1 MSGRDRSVEEL
12 AASLRRR
19 GKDREAG
26 ELEQSERLAE
36 AEVRRTEDL
45 ERRLTGTTG
54 RELQAAGFS
63 SEEARNHETFRLVV
77 ERIAGGDLD
86 GDLRELTQADRKAAK
101 DAIDR
106 IADSWITTL
115 TSIEQTFTL
124 MDEAEESLA
133 EGGTP

>member
-1 MSGRDRSVEEL
+1 MSGRDRSVEGL
-12 AASLRRR
+12 VAALRQR

-36 AEVRRTEDL
+36 AEVRRTENL
-45 ERRLTGTTG
+45 ERRLAGTTG
-54 RELQAAGFS
+54 RELKKAGFS
-63 SEEARNHETFRLVV
+63 SEEERNHEMFRLVV
-77 ERIAGGDLD
+77 ERLTGGDLD

-106 IADSWITTL
+106 IADAWITTL

-124 MDEAEESLA
+124 MDEAAESL
-133 EGGTP
+133 GGTP